1 MTGIYFLL
9 KNFNSKFYQ
18 QLLEKKKLLRNSRLL
33 MNVGKVQRITIRSD
47 YCYYYKFYWCS
58 VCHYKIVSV
67 CIPASHYFM
76 KSCTKTKEIPP
87 CVVIKISRDDI
98 TCLLPSATKRRISM
112 RFFFWVFPSGVG
124 SCGLTLDVSL

>member
-18 QLLEKKKLLRNSRLL
+18 QLLEKKNCSVIADYWWMSVKYR
-33 MNVGKVQRITIRSD
+33 VTIRSD

>member
-9 KNFNSKFYQ
+9 KKFNSKFYQ
-18 QLLEKKKLLRNSRLL
+18 QLLEKKKCSVIADYWW
-33 MNVGKVQRITIRSD
+33 MSKVQRITIRSD

-98 TCLLPSATKRRISM
+98 TCLLPSATKCRISM

-124 SCGLTLDVSL
+124 SCGLTLDISL